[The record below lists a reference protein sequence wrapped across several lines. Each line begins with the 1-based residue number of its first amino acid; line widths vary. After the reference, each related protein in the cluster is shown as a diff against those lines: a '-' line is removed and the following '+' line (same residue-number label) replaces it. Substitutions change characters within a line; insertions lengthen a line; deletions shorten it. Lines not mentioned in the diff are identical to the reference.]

1 MTFASKILSNL
12 SQPERSS
19 FGKAINLFQSN
30 PNVIK
35 IAFEFYQQF
44 MSLHQDENFLMDD
57 VINVALFLAEN
68 MEDIRDLAGKK
79 VDGIGF
85 SANQII
91 KGCESIVN
99 SVEIMNRFLQIVS
112 FPDPEIK
119 RQIKNV
125 IEKISFT
132 HHQAKI
138 FQEKIEMLELKE
150 KVIESYGY
158 KETFKSLAWLLYVD
172 SREQLFGERIIGRN
186 E

>member
-1 MTFASKILSNL
+1 
-12 SQPERSS
+12 
-19 FGKAINLFQSN
+19 
-30 PNVIK
+30 
-35 IAFEFYQQF
+35 
-44 MSLHQDENFLMDD
+44 MDD

-119 RQIKNV
+119 R
-125 IEKISFT
+125 
-132 HHQAKI
+132 
-138 FQEKIEMLELKE
+138 
-150 KVIESYGY
+150 
-158 KETFKSLAWLLYVD
+158 
-172 SREQLFGERIIGRN
+172 
-186 E
+186 